1 MISTEF
7 PHEMIE
13 IYTKKEVK
21 KKPIS
26 VKNYN
31 ENMSGID
38 RQDQMSSYYPFERK
52 TLRWERDQPSK
63 T

>member
-1 MISTEF
+1 MISSEF

-13 IYTKKEVK
+13 INTTKEVK

-26 VKNYN
+26 VKKYK

-38 RQDQMSSYYPFERK
+38 RQDQISSYYPF
-52 TLRWERDQPSK
+52 
-63 T
+63 